1 MIISINAGILDL
13 FHKSIKGIMMS
24 NSIPPQDM
32 RIAQYSMISA
42 ESENA
47 FLVGVSYGDQTTE
60 VVKEHLSELKMLA
73 ETAGAKVVGQIT
85 QKLRKINPQYFIG
98 KGKALQIIEQ
108 AKILNVKLI
117 IFDDELNPGQVK
129 NFLRLAKNIKI
140 IDRNGLILDIFR
152 KHAQTREAKTQVEL
166 AQLEYILPRLTRQ
179 WSHLERQMGGIGTL
193 AGMGESQIEV
203 DRRLIRQRISKLKK
217 NLTYIEKERQT
228 QSKRRKDEY
237 RVALV
242 GYTNAGKSTLM
253 RALSGEDVLIQDQL
267 FATLDTT
274 IRKVQLDKYHSILL
288 SDTVGFIRKLPH
300 DLVASF
306 RSTLL
311 EVLESNLI
319 LVVLDAG
326 SDQVSEHLKTIGEV
340 LKELG
345 AERYEALTVLNK
357 IDLISENGKMNYLK
371 RKYPDAIM
379 VSAKDQLRLDRL
391 IAEMIKSMN
400 AGYETVEITFSYEQ
414 GKELAKAQENVEV
427 LERHYQN
434 DSIRLKIKGRRNRV
448 KQIIN
453 QYQ

>member
-1 MIISINAGILDL
+1 MDRTEIR
-13 FHKSIKGIMMS
+13 K
-24 NSIPPQDM
+24 
-32 RIAQYSMISA
+32 
-42 ESENA
+42 SENA
-47 FLVGVSYGDQTTE
+47 FLVGVSHGDQTTE

-319 LVVLDAG
+319 LVVLDAA

-391 IAEMIKSMN
+391 IVEMIKSMN
-400 AGYETVEITFSYEQ
+400 ADYETVEITFSYEQ

>member
-1 MIISINAGILDL
+1 LDRTEIR
-13 FHKSIKGIMMS
+13 K
-24 NSIPPQDM
+24 
-32 RIAQYSMISA
+32 
-42 ESENA
+42 SENA

-217 NLTYIEKERQT
+217 NLIFIEKERQT

-253 RALSGEDVLIQDQL
+253 RALSGEDVFIQDQL

-300 DLVASF
+300 NLVASF

-319 LVVLDAG
+319 LVVLDAA

-371 RKYPDAIM
+371 QKYPDAIM

-391 IAEMIKSMN
+391 IAEMKKLMN
-400 AGYETVEITFSYEQ
+400 ADYETVEITFSYEQ

-434 DSIRLKIKGRRNRV
+434 DSIKLKIKGRRNRV
-448 KQIIN
+448 NQIIN

>member
-1 MIISINAGILDL
+1 LDQTEIR
-13 FHKSIKGIMMS
+13 K
-24 NSIPPQDM
+24 
-32 RIAQYSMISA
+32 
-42 ESENA
+42 SENA
-47 FLVGVSYGDQTTE
+47 FLVGVSHGDQTTE

-129 NFLRLAKNIKI
+129 NFLRLEKNIKI

-253 RALSGEDVLIQDQL
+253 RALSGEDVFIQDQL

-319 LVVLDAG
+319 LVVLDAA
-326 SDQVSEHLKTIGEV
+326 SDQVNEHLKTIREV

-371 RKYPDAIM
+371 RKYPDAIL

-391 IAEMIKSMN
+391 MAEMTKSMN
-400 AGYETVEITFSYEQ
+400 ADYETVEITFSYEQ

-434 DSIRLKIKGRRNRV
+434 DSIKLKIKGRRNRV
-448 KQIIN
+448 NQIIN
-453 QYQ
+453 RYQ

>member
-1 MIISINAGILDL
+1 MDQTEIR
-13 FHKSIKGIMMS
+13 K
-24 NSIPPQDM
+24 
-32 RIAQYSMISA
+32 
-42 ESENA
+42 SENA
-47 FLVGVSYGDQTTE
+47 FLVGVLHGDQTTE

-129 NFLRLAKNIKI
+129 NFLKLAKNIKI
-140 IDRNGLILDIFR
+140 IDRNGLILDIFQ

-217 NLTYIEKERQT
+217 ELTYIEKERQT

-253 RALSGEDVLIQDQL
+253 RALSGEDVFIQDQL

-311 EVLESNLI
+311 EVLEANLI
-319 LVVLDAG
+319 LVVLDAA
-326 SDQVSEHLKTIGEV
+326 SDQVSEHLNTIDEV

-345 AERYEALTVLNK
+345 AERYLS
-357 IDLISENGKMNYLK
+357 LIH
-371 RKYPDAIM
+371 I
-379 VSAKDQLRLDRL
+379 
-391 IAEMIKSMN
+391 
-400 AGYETVEITFSYEQ
+400 
-414 GKELAKAQENVEV
+414 
-427 LERHYQN
+427 
-434 DSIRLKIKGRRNRV
+434 
-448 KQIIN
+448 
-453 QYQ
+453 

>member
-1 MIISINAGILDL
+1 LDRTEIR
-13 FHKSIKGIMMS
+13 K
-24 NSIPPQDM
+24 
-32 RIAQYSMISA
+32 
-42 ESENA
+42 SENA
-47 FLVGVSYGDQTTE
+47 FLVGVSHGDQTTE

-319 LVVLDAG
+319 LVVLDAA

>member
-1 MIISINAGILDL
+1 MDQTEIR
-13 FHKSIKGIMMS
+13 K
-24 NSIPPQDM
+24 
-32 RIAQYSMISA
+32 
-42 ESENA
+42 SENA
-47 FLVGVSYGDQTTE
+47 FLGGVSHGDQTTE

-129 NFLRLAKNIKI
+129 NFLKLAKNIKI
-140 IDRNGLILDIFR
+140 IDRNGLILDIFQ

-217 NLTYIEKERQT
+217 NLTHIEKERQT

-253 RALSGEDVLIQDQL
+253 RALSGEDVFIQDQL

-311 EVLESNLI
+311 EVLEANLI
-319 LVVLDAG
+319 LVVLDAA
-326 SDQVSEHLKTIGEV
+326 SDQVSEHMNTIKDV

-345 AERYEALTVLNK
+345 AERHKFLTVLNK
-357 IDLISENGKMNYLK
+357 IDLILENGRMNFLK

-379 VSAKDQLRLDRL
+379 VSAKDQLRLDCL
-391 IAEMIKSMN
+391 ITEMIKTIN
-400 AGYETVEITFSYEQ
+400 ADYEIVEITFSYEQ

-434 DSIRLKIKGRRNRV
+434 DSIRLKIKGKRNRV
-448 KQIIN
+448 NQIIN

>member
-1 MIISINAGILDL
+1 MDRTEIR
-13 FHKSIKGIMMS
+13 K
-24 NSIPPQDM
+24 
-32 RIAQYSMISA
+32 
-42 ESENA
+42 SENA
-47 FLVGVSYGDQTTE
+47 FLVGVSHGDQTTE

-253 RALSGEDVLIQDQL
+253 GALSGEDVFIQDQL

-371 RKYPDAIM
+371 RKYPAAIM

>member
-1 MIISINAGILDL
+1 MDRTEIR
-13 FHKSIKGIMMS
+13 K
-24 NSIPPQDM
+24 
-32 RIAQYSMISA
+32 
-42 ESENA
+42 SENA
-47 FLVGVSYGDQTTE
+47 FLVGVSHGDQTTE

-267 FATLDTT
+267 LEE
-274 IRKVQLDKYHSILL
+274 HSNH
-288 SDTVGFIRKLPH
+288 F
-300 DLVASF
+300 
-306 RSTLL
+306 
-311 EVLESNLI
+311 
-319 LVVLDAG
+319 
-326 SDQVSEHLKTIGEV
+326 Q
-340 LKELG
+340 
-345 AERYEALTVLNK
+345 
-357 IDLISENGKMNYLK
+357 IS
-371 RKYPDAIM
+371 
-379 VSAKDQLRLDRL
+379 
-391 IAEMIKSMN
+391 
-400 AGYETVEITFSYEQ
+400 
-414 GKELAKAQENVEV
+414 
-427 LERHYQN
+427 
-434 DSIRLKIKGRRNRV
+434 
-448 KQIIN
+448 
-453 QYQ
+453 

>member
-1 MIISINAGILDL
+1 LDRTEIR
-13 FHKSIKGIMMS
+13 K
-24 NSIPPQDM
+24 
-32 RIAQYSMISA
+32 
-42 ESENA
+42 SENA
-47 FLVGVSYGDQTTE
+47 FLVGVSHGDQTIE

-108 AKILNVKLI
+108 AKILKVKLI

-253 RALSGEDVLIQDQL
+253 RALSGEDVFIQDQL

-319 LVVLDAG
+319 LVVLDAA

-345 AERYEALTVLNK
+345 AERNEALTVLNK

-371 RKYPDAIM
+371 RKYPAAIM

>member
-1 MIISINAGILDL
+1 MDRTEIR
-13 FHKSIKGIMMS
+13 K
-24 NSIPPQDM
+24 
-32 RIAQYSMISA
+32 
-42 ESENA
+42 SENA

-217 NLTYIEKERQT
+217 NLIFIEKERQT

-253 RALSGEDVLIQDQL
+253 RALSGEDVFIQDQL

-300 DLVASF
+300 NLVASF

-319 LVVLDAG
+319 LVVLDAA

-371 RKYPDAIM
+371 QKYPDAIM

-391 IAEMIKSMN
+391 IAEMKKLMN
-400 AGYETVEITFSYEQ
+400 ADYETVEITFSYEQ

-434 DSIRLKIKGRRNRV
+434 DSIKLKIKGRRNRV
-448 KQIIN
+448 NQIIN

>member
-1 MIISINAGILDL
+1 LDRTEIR
-13 FHKSIKGIMMS
+13 KSEK
-24 NSIPPQDM
+24 
-32 RIAQYSMISA
+32 
-42 ESENA
+42 A
-47 FLVGVSYGDQTTE
+47 FLVGVLHGKQNAE
-60 VVKEHLSELKMLA
+60 VVKEHLSELKQLA
-73 ETAGAKVVGQIT
+73 ETAGATVVGQIT
-85 QKLRKINPQYFIG
+85 QNLRKINPQYFIG

-108 AKILNVKLI
+108 AKTLNVELI

-129 NFLRLAKNIKI
+129 NFLQLAKNIKI

-193 AGMGESQIEV
+193 AGMGEAQIEV

-217 NLTYIEKERQT
+217 ELTYIEKERQT

-253 RALSGEDVLIQDQL
+253 RALSGEDVFIQDQL

-311 EVLESNLI
+311 EVLEANLI
-319 LVVLDAG
+319 LVVLDAA
-326 SDQVSEHLKTIGEV
+326 SDQVSEHMNTIEEV

-345 AERYEALTVLNK
+345 AERHKSLTVLNK
-357 IDLISENGKMNYLK
+357 IDLILENGRMNFLK

-391 IAEMIKSMN
+391 IAEMIKTIN
-400 AGYETVEITFSYEQ
+400 ADYETVEITFSYEQ
-414 GKELAKAQENVEV
+414 GKELANAQENVEV

-434 DSIRLKIKGRRNRV
+434 DSIRLKIKGKRDRV
-448 KQIIN
+448 NQIN
-453 QYQ
+453 KGQA

>member
-1 MIISINAGILDL
+1 MDRTEIR
-13 FHKSIKGIMMS
+13 K
-24 NSIPPQDM
+24 
-32 RIAQYSMISA
+32 
-42 ESENA
+42 SENA

-60 VVKEHLSELKMLA
+60 VVKEHLSELKLLA

-85 QKLRKINPQYFIG
+85 QKLHKINPQYFIG

-203 DRRLIRQRISKLKK
+203 DKRLIRQRISKLKK
-217 NLTYIEKERQT
+217 NLTLIEKERQT

-253 RALSGEDVLIQDQL
+253 RALSGEDVFIQDQL

-300 DLVASF
+300 NLVASF

-319 LVVLDAG
+319 LVVLDAA

-340 LKELG
+340 LKEFG

-371 RKYPDAIM
+371 QKYPDAIM

-391 IAEMIKSMN
+391 IAEMKKLMN
-400 AGYETVEITFSYEQ
+400 ADYETVEITFSYEQ

-434 DSIRLKIKGRRNRV
+434 DSIKLKIKGRRNRV
-448 KQIIN
+448 NQIIN

>member
-1 MIISINAGILDL
+1 MDRTEIR
-13 FHKSIKGIMMS
+13 K
-24 NSIPPQDM
+24 
-32 RIAQYSMISA
+32 
-42 ESENA
+42 SENA

-108 AKILNVKLI
+108 AKILKVKLI

-253 RALSGEDVLIQDQL
+253 RALSGEDVFIQDQL

-319 LVVLDAG
+319 LVVLDAA

-391 IAEMIKSMN
+391 IVEMIKSMN
-400 AGYETVEITFSYEQ
+400 ADYETVEITFSYEQ

>member
-1 MIISINAGILDL
+1 LDRTEIR
-13 FHKSIKGIMMS
+13 K
-24 NSIPPQDM
+24 
-32 RIAQYSMISA
+32 
-42 ESENA
+42 SENA
-47 FLVGVSYGDQTTE
+47 FLVGVSHGDQTTE

-179 WSHLERQMGGIGTL
+179 WSHLERQMGGIGTR
-193 AGMGESQIEV
+193 AGMGEAQIEV

-319 LVVLDAG
+319 LVVLDAA

>member
-1 MIISINAGILDL
+1 MDRTEIR
-13 FHKSIKGIMMS
+13 K
-24 NSIPPQDM
+24 
-32 RIAQYSMISA
+32 
-42 ESENA
+42 SENA
-47 FLVGVSYGDQTTE
+47 FLVGVSHGDQTTE

-193 AGMGESQIEV
+193 AGMGEAQIEV

-319 LVVLDAG
+319 LVVLDAA

-448 KQIIN
+448 NQIIN

>member
-1 MIISINAGILDL
+1 LDRTEIR
-13 FHKSIKGIMMS
+13 K
-24 NSIPPQDM
+24 
-32 RIAQYSMISA
+32 
-42 ESENA
+42 SENA
-47 FLVGVSYGDQTTE
+47 FLVGVSHGDQTTE

-253 RALSGEDVLIQDQL
+253 QALSGEDVFIQDQL

-319 LVVLDAG
+319 LVVLDAA

-391 IAEMIKSMN
+391 IVEMIKSMN
-400 AGYETVEITFSYEQ
+400 ADYETVEITFSYEQ

>member
-1 MIISINAGILDL
+1 MDRTEIR
-13 FHKSIKGIMMS
+13 K
-24 NSIPPQDM
+24 
-32 RIAQYSMISA
+32 
-42 ESENA
+42 SENA

-217 NLTYIEKERQT
+217 NLTFIEKERQT

-253 RALSGEDVLIQDQL
+253 RALSGEDVFIQDQL

-371 RKYPDAIM
+371 QKYPDAIM

-391 IAEMIKSMN
+391 IAEMKKLMN
-400 AGYETVEITFSYEQ
+400 ADYETVEITFSYEQ

-434 DSIRLKIKGRRNRV
+434 DSIKLKIKGRRNRV
-448 KQIIN
+448 NQIIN

>member
-1 MIISINAGILDL
+1 MDRTEIR
-13 FHKSIKGIMMS
+13 K
-24 NSIPPQDM
+24 
-32 RIAQYSMISA
+32 
-42 ESENA
+42 SENA

-319 LVVLDAG
+319 LVVLDAA

-345 AERYEALTVLNK
+345 AERNEALTVLNK

-391 IAEMIKSMN
+391 IVEMIKSMN
-400 AGYETVEITFSYEQ
+400 ADYETVEITFSYEQ

>member
-1 MIISINAGILDL
+1 LDRTEIR
-13 FHKSIKGIMMS
+13 KSEK
-24 NSIPPQDM
+24 
-32 RIAQYSMISA
+32 
-42 ESENA
+42 A
-47 FLVGVSYGDQTTE
+47 FLVGVLHGKKNAE
-60 VVKEHLSELKMLA
+60 VVKEHLSELKQLA
-73 ETAGAKVVGQIT
+73 ETAGATVVGQIT
-85 QKLRKINPQYFIG
+85 QNLRKINPQYFIG

-108 AKILNVKLI
+108 AKTLNVELI

-129 NFLRLAKNIKI
+129 NFLQLAKNIKI

-193 AGMGESQIEV
+193 AGMGEAQIEV

-217 NLTYIEKERQT
+217 ELTYIEKERQT

-253 RALSGEDVLIQDQL
+253 RALSGEDVFIQDQL

-319 LVVLDAG
+319 LVVLDAA
-326 SDQVSEHLKTIGEV
+326 SDQVSEHMNTIEEV

-345 AERYEALTVLNK
+345 AERHKALTVLNK
-357 IDLISENGKMNYLK
+357 IDLILENRRMNFLK

-379 VSAKDQLRLDRL
+379 VSAKDQLRLDHL
-391 IAEMIKSMN
+391 IAELIKTMN
-400 AGYETVEITFSYEQ
+400 ADYKTVEITFSYEQ

-448 KQIIN
+448 NQIIN

>member
-1 MIISINAGILDL
+1 MDRTEIR
-13 FHKSIKGIMMS
+13 K
-24 NSIPPQDM
+24 
-32 RIAQYSMISA
+32 
-42 ESENA
+42 SENA

-253 RALSGEDVLIQDQL
+253 RALSGEDVFIQDQL

-319 LVVLDAG
+319 LVVLDAA

-391 IAEMIKSMN
+391 IAEMKKLMN
-400 AGYETVEITFSYEQ
+400 ADYETVEITFSYEQ

-434 DSIRLKIKGRRNRV
+434 DSIKLKIKGRRNRV
-448 KQIIN
+448 NQIIN

>member
-1 MIISINAGILDL
+1 LDQTEIR
-13 FHKSIKGIMMS
+13 K
-24 NSIPPQDM
+24 
-32 RIAQYSMISA
+32 
-42 ESENA
+42 SENA
-47 FLVGVSYGDQTTE
+47 FLVGVSHGDQTTE

-73 ETAGAKVVGQIT
+73 ETAGAKVVGKIT

-129 NFLRLAKNIKI
+129 NFLRLEKNIKI

-253 RALSGEDVLIQDQL
+253 RALSGEDVFIQDQL

-319 LVVLDAG
+319 LVVLDAA
-326 SDQVSEHLKTIGEV
+326 SDQVNEHLKTIGEV

-371 RKYPDAIM
+371 RKYPDAIL

-400 AGYETVEITFSYEQ
+400 ADYETVEITFSYEQ

-434 DSIRLKIKGRRNRV
+434 DSIKLIIKGRRNRV

>member
-1 MIISINAGILDL
+1 MDRTEIR
-13 FHKSIKGIMMS
+13 K
-24 NSIPPQDM
+24 
-32 RIAQYSMISA
+32 
-42 ESENA
+42 SENA
-47 FLVGVSYGDQTTE
+47 FLVGVSHGDQTTE

-108 AKILNVKLI
+108 AKILKVKLI

-253 RALSGEDVLIQDQL
+253 RALSGEDVFIQDQL

-319 LVVLDAG
+319 LVVLDAA

-391 IAEMIKSMN
+391 IVEMIKSMN
-400 AGYETVEITFSYEQ
+400 ADYETVEITFSYEQ

>member
-1 MIISINAGILDL
+1 MDRTEIR
-13 FHKSIKGIMMS
+13 K
-24 NSIPPQDM
+24 
-32 RIAQYSMISA
+32 
-42 ESENA
+42 SENA
-47 FLVGVSYGDQTTE
+47 FLVGVLHGDQTTE

-129 NFLRLAKNIKI
+129 NFLKLAKNIKI
-140 IDRNGLILDIFR
+140 IDRNGLILDIFQ

-217 NLTYIEKERQT
+217 NLTHIEKERQT

-253 RALSGEDVLIQDQL
+253 RALSGEDVFIQDQL

-274 IRKVQLDKYHSILL
+274 IRKVQLDKYHFILL

-311 EVLESNLI
+311 EVIESNLI
-319 LVVLDAG
+319 LVVLDAA
-326 SDQVSEHLKTIGEV
+326 SDQVSEHLNTIDEV

-345 AERYEALTVLNK
+345 AERYEALIVLNK

-391 IAEMIKSMN
+391 IAEMIKSMD
-400 AGYETVEITFSYEQ
+400 GDYETVEITFSYEQ

-434 DSIRLKIKGRRNRV
+434 DSIRLKIKGSRDRV
-448 KQIIN
+448 NQIIN
-453 QYQ
+453 QYQKKDPRKTGVF

>member
-1 MIISINAGILDL
+1 MDRTEIR
-13 FHKSIKGIMMS
+13 K
-24 NSIPPQDM
+24 
-32 RIAQYSMISA
+32 
-42 ESENA
+42 SENA

-311 EVLESNLI
+311 EVLEANLI
-319 LVVLDAG
+319 LVVLDAA

-391 IAEMIKSMN
+391 IVEMIKSMN
-400 AGYETVEITFSYEQ
+400 ADYETVEITFSYEQ

>member
-1 MIISINAGILDL
+1 LDRTEIR
-13 FHKSIKGIMMS
+13 K
-24 NSIPPQDM
+24 
-32 RIAQYSMISA
+32 
-42 ESENA
+42 SENA
-47 FLVGVSYGDQTTE
+47 FLVGVSHGDQTTE

-108 AKILNVKLI
+108 AKILKVKLI

-253 RALSGEDVLIQDQL
+253 RAFSGEDVLIQDQL

-319 LVVLDAG
+319 LIVLDAA

-391 IAEMIKSMN
+391 IVEMIKSMN
-400 AGYETVEITFSYEQ
+400 ADYETVEITFSYEQ

>member
-1 MIISINAGILDL
+1 MDQTEIR
-13 FHKSIKGIMMS
+13 K
-24 NSIPPQDM
+24 
-32 RIAQYSMISA
+32 
-42 ESENA
+42 SENA
-47 FLVGVSYGDQTTE
+47 FLVGVSHGDQTTE

-253 RALSGEDVLIQDQL
+253 RALSGEDVFIQDQL

-319 LVVLDAG
+319 LVVLDAA
-326 SDQVSEHLKTIGEV
+326 SDQVNEHLKTIGEV

-371 RKYPDAIM
+371 RKYPDAIL

-391 IAEMIKSMN
+391 IAEMTKSMN
-400 AGYETVEITFSYEQ
+400 ADYETVEITFSYEQ

-434 DSIRLKIKGRRNRV
+434 DSIKLKIKGRRNRV
-448 KQIIN
+448 NQIIN
-453 QYQ
+453 RYQ

>member
-1 MIISINAGILDL
+1 MDQTEIR
-13 FHKSIKGIMMS
+13 K
-24 NSIPPQDM
+24 
-32 RIAQYSMISA
+32 
-42 ESENA
+42 SENA
-47 FLVGVSYGDQTTE
+47 FLVGVSHGDQTTE

-129 NFLRLAKNIKI
+129 NFLRLEKNIKI

-253 RALSGEDVLIQDQL
+253 RALSGEDVFIQDQL

-319 LVVLDAG
+319 LVVLDAA
-326 SDQVSEHLKTIGEV
+326 SDQVNEHLKTIGEV

-371 RKYPDAIM
+371 RKYPDAIL

-391 IAEMIKSMN
+391 IAEMTKSMN
-400 AGYETVEITFSYEQ
+400 ADYETVEITFSYEQ

-434 DSIRLKIKGRRNRV
+434 DSIKLKIKGRRNRV
-448 KQIIN
+448 NQIIN
-453 QYQ
+453 RYQ

>member
-1 MIISINAGILDL
+1 LDQTEIR
-13 FHKSIKGIMMS
+13 K
-24 NSIPPQDM
+24 
-32 RIAQYSMISA
+32 
-42 ESENA
+42 SENA
-47 FLVGVSYGDQTTE
+47 FLVGVSHGDQTTE

-73 ETAGAKVVGQIT
+73 ETAGAKVVGKIT

-98 KGKALQIIEQ
+98 KGKALQVIEQ

-253 RALSGEDVLIQDQL
+253 RALSGEDVFIQDQL

-319 LVVLDAG
+319 LVVLDAA
-326 SDQVSEHLKTIGEV
+326 SDQVNEHLKTIREV

-371 RKYPDAIM
+371 RKYPDAIL

-391 IAEMIKSMN
+391 MAEMTKSMN
-400 AGYETVEITFSYEQ
+400 ADYETVEITFSYEQ

-434 DSIRLKIKGRRNRV
+434 DSIKLKIKGRRNRV
-448 KQIIN
+448 NQIIN
-453 QYQ
+453 RYQ

>member
-1 MIISINAGILDL
+1 LDRTEIR
-13 FHKSIKGIMMS
+13 K
-24 NSIPPQDM
+24 
-32 RIAQYSMISA
+32 
-42 ESENA
+42 SENA
-47 FLVGVSYGDQTTE
+47 FLVGVSHGDQTTE

-319 LVVLDAG
+319 LVVLDAA

-371 RKYPDAIM
+371 RKYPAAIM

>member
-1 MIISINAGILDL
+1 LDRTEIR
-13 FHKSIKGIMMS
+13 K
-24 NSIPPQDM
+24 
-32 RIAQYSMISA
+32 
-42 ESENA
+42 SENA
-47 FLVGVSYGDQTTE
+47 FLVGVSHGDQTTE

>member
-1 MIISINAGILDL
+1 LDRTEIR
-13 FHKSIKGIMMS
+13 K
-24 NSIPPQDM
+24 
-32 RIAQYSMISA
+32 
-42 ESENA
+42 SENA
-47 FLVGVSYGDQTTE
+47 FLVGVSHGDQTTE

-108 AKILNVKLI
+108 AKILKVKLI

-319 LVVLDAG
+319 LVVLDAA

-371 RKYPDAIM
+371 RKYPAAIM

>member
-1 MIISINAGILDL
+1 MDRTEIR
-13 FHKSIKGIMMS
+13 KSEK
-24 NSIPPQDM
+24 
-32 RIAQYSMISA
+32 
-42 ESENA
+42 A
-47 FLVGVSYGDQTTE
+47 FLVGVLHGNQTAE
-60 VVKEHLSELKMLA
+60 VVKEHLDELKQLA
-73 ETAGAKVVGQIT
+73 ETAGAMVVGQIT
-85 QKLRKINPQYFIG
+85 QNLRKINPQYFIG

-108 AKILNVKLI
+108 AKTLDVELI

-129 NFLRLAKNIKI
+129 NFLQLAKNIKI

-166 AQLEYILPRLTRQ
+166 AQLEYMLPRLTRQ
-179 WSHLERQMGGIGTL
+179 WSHLERQMGGIGTR
-193 AGMGESQIEV
+193 AGMGEAQIEV

-217 NLTYIEKERQT
+217 ELTHIEQERQT

-253 RALSGEDVLIQDQL
+253 RALSGEDVFIQDQL

-274 IRKVQLDKYHSILL
+274 IRKVQLDQYHSILL

-311 EVLESNLI
+311 EVFEANLI
-319 LVVLDAG
+319 LIVLDAA
-326 SDQVSEHLKTIGEV
+326 SDQVSEHMNTIEEV
-340 LKELG
+340 LKEFG
-345 AERYEALTVLNK
+345 IKRHKALTVLNK
-357 IDLISENGKMNYLK
+357 IDLISENKRMNFLK

-391 IAEMIKSMN
+391 IAEMIETMN
-400 AGYETVEITFSYEQ
+400 ADYKTVEITFSYEQ

-434 DSIRLKIKGRRNRV
+434 DSIRLKIKGKRDRV
-448 KQIIN
+448 NQIIN
-453 QYQ
+453 KYQ

>member
-1 MIISINAGILDL
+1 LDRTEIR
-13 FHKSIKGIMMS
+13 K
-24 NSIPPQDM
+24 
-32 RIAQYSMISA
+32 
-42 ESENA
+42 SENA

-319 LVVLDAG
+319 LVVLDAA

>member
-1 MIISINAGILDL
+1 MDRTEIR
-13 FHKSIKGIMMS
+13 K
-24 NSIPPQDM
+24 
-32 RIAQYSMISA
+32 
-42 ESENA
+42 SENA
-47 FLVGVSYGDQTTE
+47 FLVGVSHGDQTTE

-319 LVVLDAG
+319 LVVLDAA

-345 AERYEALTVLNK
+345 AERNEALTVLNK

-371 RKYPDAIM
+371 RKYPAAIM

>member
-1 MIISINAGILDL
+1 LDRTEIR
-13 FHKSIKGIMMS
+13 K
-24 NSIPPQDM
+24 
-32 RIAQYSMISA
+32 
-42 ESENA
+42 SENA

-217 NLTYIEKERQT
+217 NLTLIEKERQT

-253 RALSGEDVLIQDQL
+253 RALSGEDVFIQDQL

-371 RKYPDAIM
+371 QKYPDAIM

-391 IAEMIKSMN
+391 IAEMKKLMN
-400 AGYETVEITFSYEQ
+400 ADYETVEITFSYEQ

-434 DSIRLKIKGRRNRV
+434 DSIKLKIKGRRNRV
-448 KQIIN
+448 NQIIN

>member
-1 MIISINAGILDL
+1 MDRTEIR
-13 FHKSIKGIMMS
+13 K
-24 NSIPPQDM
+24 
-32 RIAQYSMISA
+32 
-42 ESENA
+42 SENA
-47 FLVGVSYGDQTTE
+47 FLVGVSHGDQTTE

-98 KGKALQIIEQ
+98 KGKALQIIDQ

-319 LVVLDAG
+319 LVVLDAA
-326 SDQVSEHLKTIGEV
+326 SAQVSEHLKTIGEV

-391 IAEMIKSMN
+391 IAEMIRSMN
-400 AGYETVEITFSYEQ
+400 ADYETVEITFSYEQ